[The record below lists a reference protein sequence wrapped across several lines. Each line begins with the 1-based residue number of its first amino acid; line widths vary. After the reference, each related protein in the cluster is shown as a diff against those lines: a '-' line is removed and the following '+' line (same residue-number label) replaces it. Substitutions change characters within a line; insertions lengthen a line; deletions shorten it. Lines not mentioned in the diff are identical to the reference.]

1 MLLVFICDENNQT
14 DTNYLPVN
22 SVLWVTTNST
32 SWHCSLLPICPE
44 KWYGLPF
51 RRTDFS
57 WLIQPLKLYSSSVA
71 ALILSLLIF
80 SFASLFS
87 FFPLRFFFFFFFFHL
102 NLIPLALLGKL
113 TYFTPLW
120 PQLQQYWLC
129 KSRWMVSL
137 LFGFFSPHQLFD
149 I

>member
-1 MLLVFICDENNQT
+1 MLLVFICGENNQI

-22 SVLWVTTNST
+22 NVLWVTTNST
-32 SWHCSLLPICPE
+32 SWHFSLLPIRPE
-44 KWYGLPF
+44 KWYGLPC
-51 RRTDFS
+51 RWTDFS

-71 ALILSLLIF
+71 TLILSLLSLHLSLPF
-80 SFASLFS
+80 SHLGLFVCL
-87 FFPLRFFFFFFFFHL
+87 FVFRL

-113 TYFTPLW
+113 SYFTPLW

-129 KSRWMVSL
+129 KSHWMVSL
-137 LFGFFSPHQLFD
+137 LFGFFSPHQLFG